1 MRLGIK
7 FSPPT
12 KIKSGSAYTFATNLI
27 PILYKQ
33 NPDLKIFT
41 ASPQVFSELE
51 GLFINYTE
59 NPFWQ
64 SSPTKKI
71 ASWLYQQVTLEHQLI
86 QEKVDTLYCPFNYES
101 LLWTRK
107 IPQVITVHDLIPLM
121 WQEDFKATSTLWKY
135 LYIPA
140 IKNAKA
146 IITESENTK
155 RDILKFCNISH
166 EKIFVIPIG
175 FTFKEIKSE
184 DCSYKQEPYILYV
197 CSTHY
202 PYKNLPKL
210 FTAYQAIHHNIP
222 HKLVIV
228 GKSIARFT
236 PQIKAQISELG
247 LSEKIVLRENLSDTE
262 LAIIYKNADLFVY
275 PSLYEG
281 FGIPPLEAMSYG
293 VPVIASGVASIPE
306 VCGDAAFYIEPH
318 SVESIADG
326 IVKGLTDSD
335 LRQKLKIAGQER
347 VKLFNWETSA
357 EKILEVCQIV
367 SQST

>member
-7 FSPPT
+7 FSPPN

-27 PILYKQ
+27 PILYQK
-33 NPDLKIFT
+33 NPDLRIFT
-41 ASPQVFSELE
+41 ASPQIFSEIAGSLVH
-51 GLFINYTE
+51 YTA

-64 SSPTKKI
+64 ASPTKKI
-71 ASWLYQQVTLEHQLI
+71 ASWLHQQVTLENQLI
-86 QEKVDTLYCPFNYES
+86 QEKVDVLYCPFNYES
-101 LLWTRK
+101 LFLTYK
-107 IPQVITVHDLIPLM
+107 IPQVITVHDLIPLI
-121 WQEDFKATSTLWKY
+121 WQQDFKATSTLWKY

-155 RDILKFCNISH
+155 KDILRFCNISP

-175 FTFKEIKSE
+175 YTFKEVSAAE
-184 DCSYKQEPYILYV
+184 VSYKKDPYILYV

-202 PYKNLPKL
+202 PYKNLFKL
-210 FTAYQAIHHNIP
+210 FEAYHAIHNNFP

-236 PQIKAQISELG
+236 PQIKTKISELG
-247 LSEKIVLRENLSDTE
+247 LSEKIVLRENLSDTD
-262 LAIIYKNADLFVY
+262 LAIIYQNADLFVY

-293 VPVIASGVASIPE
+293 IPVVASNVASIPE
-306 VCGDAAFYIEPH
+306 VCGDAALYIEPH
-318 SVESIADG
+318 SVDSIADG
-326 IVKGLTDSD
+326 MIRGLSDSD
-335 LRQKLKIAGQER
+335 LRQKLKIAGRER
-347 VKLFNWETSA
+347 VKLFNWETTA
-357 EKILEVCQIV
+357 ERILEVCQIV
-367 SQST
+367 SN